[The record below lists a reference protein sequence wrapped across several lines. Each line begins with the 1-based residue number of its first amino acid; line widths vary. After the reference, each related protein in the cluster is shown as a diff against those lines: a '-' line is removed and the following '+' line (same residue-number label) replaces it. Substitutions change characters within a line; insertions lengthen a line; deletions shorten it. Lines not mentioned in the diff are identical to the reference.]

1 MSKMSFK
8 FNGLD
13 QLQTLNVQVPQQVY
27 QELNYRRNQINE
39 NELKNISSNI
49 EKASKDRLNLNN
61 IQNSF
66 SNADSNYSEAI
77 QPNTVQHS
85 SSQIQTPTALIS
97 QHSVAV
103 SQQVSSV
110 ATSLS
115 SIQVRQPSVQSNQ
128 LAVNFPNQV
137 VSASSN
143 SNFSGPTPPGKRM
156 QPGSQPSSLKLPASQ
171 TYSYNSGL
179 TFSSSHPASYFATP
193 PPGEQVYPNQ
203 QLLYSRNLS
212 HPPSYFT

>member
-1 MSKMSFK
+1 M
-8 FNGLD
+8 
-13 QLQTLNVQVPQQVY
+13 
-27 QELNYRRNQINE
+27 
-39 NELKNISSNI
+39 
-49 EKASKDRLNLNN
+49 
-61 IQNSF
+61 
-66 SNADSNYSEAI
+66 
-77 QPNTVQHS
+77 
-85 SSQIQTPTALIS
+85 
-97 QHSVAV
+97 

-212 HPPSYFT
+212 HPPSYFTWAHIGTHGGGIVSAAASDSNSDPRQLKPPSVTWRKTSV